1 MAIPPNFADQAQ
13 ILLDPGRSSPAWPG
27 ELRVRAALAW
37 FIMDWEDFFAG
48 G

>member
-1 MAIPPNFADQAQ
+1 MAIPPNFADQTQ
-13 ILLDPGRSSPAWPG
+13 ILLDRGHPSPLAG
-27 ELRVRAALAW
+27 ELRVRAAVAW

>member
-1 MAIPPNFADQAQ
+1 MAIPPNLADQTQ
-13 ILLDPGRSSPAWPG
+13 ILLDPGRPSSRLAG